1 LALVFQGLFFCA
13 FEENQEKMKGNPSH
27 EAMEWVKK
35 VIFFE
40 LKKL

>member
-13 FEENQEKMKGNPSH
+13 FEENQEKMEGNRSH